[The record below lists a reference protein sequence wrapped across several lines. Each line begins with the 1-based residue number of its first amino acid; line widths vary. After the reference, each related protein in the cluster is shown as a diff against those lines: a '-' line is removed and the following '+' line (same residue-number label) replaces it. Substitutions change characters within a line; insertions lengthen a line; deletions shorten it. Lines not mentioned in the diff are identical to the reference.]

1 MKLIIQIPCYNE
13 EKTLPIT
20 LKHLPQKIE
29 GIDEIEILI
38 INDGSTDKTIEV
50 AKKNRV
56 NHIANIS
63 KNKGLANAFRV
74 GIQKCLELGAD
85 IIVNTDADNQYKG
98 EDIEK
103 LVKPILKGQS
113 DIVVGERDIES
124 INDFSFIKKKLQKL
138 GSMVVRVIS
147 KTDIPDV
154 TSGFRA
160 YSREAALRMNV
171 LTKYT
176 YTLETIIQAG
186 RSDMIIDSIPIRT
199 NKKLRESRLF
209 NSTWKYIYRS
219 IDTII
224 RIFAFYEPLKF
235 FAFLGNLFML
245 FGVSLGIRFLILVYL
260 INSNNDRT
268 YIPSIIL
275 GTSMIII
282 AILVYVIGFLAD
294 VINYNRKLNEKILYN
309 IKKMKLKEFLKND
322 KK

>member
-38 INDGSTDKTIEV
+38 INDGSTDKTVEV
-50 AKKNRV
+50 TKKNRV
-56 NHIANIS
+56 NHIINIS

-74 GIQKCLELGAD
+74 GIQKCLELDAD

-113 DIVVGERDIES
+113 DIVVGKRDIES

-138 GSMVVRVIS
+138 GSMVVKLIS

-186 RSDMIIDSIPIRT
+186 RSDMVIDFVPIRT

-235 FAFLGNLFML
+235 FTYLGSLFMF
-245 FGVSLGIRFLILVYL
+245 FGISLGIRFLILVYL

-282 AILVYVIGFLAD
+282 AILIYVIGFLAD
-294 VINYNRKLNEKILYN
+294 VINRNRKLNEEILYN
-309 IKKMKLKEFLKND
+309 IKKIKLEKFLKID